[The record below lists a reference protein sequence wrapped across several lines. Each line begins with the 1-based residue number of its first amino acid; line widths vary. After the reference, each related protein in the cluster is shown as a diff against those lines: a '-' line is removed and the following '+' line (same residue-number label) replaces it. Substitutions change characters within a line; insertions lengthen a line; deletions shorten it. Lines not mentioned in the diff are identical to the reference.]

1 MPAEYLLL
9 AVRLLAA
16 LALYAFLGSLLLYL
30 WRDLSRAPESMAAAP
45 PAVLR
50 MLEGPEPGRTFRLE
64 AVNELGRAAD
74 NTIRV
79 PDETV
84 SAYHARLAYLS
95 GQWWLEDL
103 GSRNGTRVNELEVD
117 QPIVVTFGDEISLG
131 RVRFRLEAGGEAE
144 EEPSVETQDA
154 P

>member
-16 LALYAFLGSLLLYL
+16 LAIYAFLGSVLLSL
-30 WRDLSRAPESMAAAP
+30 WRDLRPSPDATAVAPTAFLL
-45 PAVLR
+45 VVD
-50 MLEGPEPGRTFRLE
+50 GPEMGRAYRLE
-64 AVNELGRAAD
+64 AINELGRAAD

-79 PDETV
+79 LDETV
-84 SAYHARLAYLS
+84 SAYHARLAYVS

-103 GSRNGTRVNELEVD
+103 GSRNGTRVNELVVD

-131 RVRFRLEAGGEAE
+131 RVRFRLEPGDE
-144 EEPSVETQDA
+144 VEGDA
-154 P
+154 HRGDRARA